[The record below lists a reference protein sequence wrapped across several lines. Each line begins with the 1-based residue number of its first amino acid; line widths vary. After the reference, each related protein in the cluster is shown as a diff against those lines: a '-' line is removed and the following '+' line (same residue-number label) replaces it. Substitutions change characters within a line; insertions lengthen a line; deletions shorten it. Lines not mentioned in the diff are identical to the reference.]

1 MASKPLQPIFNVSDF
16 IAVTNQALDTIYPSV
31 IIEGEVASFKINQG
45 KFVFFDLKDERSTI
59 SCFMM
64 AFTLHTPLKDGMK
77 VRVRARA
84 KLTQWGK
91 FSLTIDS
98 IQPIG
103 EGSVKKSF
111 ELLRTKL
118 EAEGLFAA
126 ETKRTLPW
134 WPCRVAVVSSR
145 QAAGYADFMKIAKSR
160 VGGVHFL
167 VQQVQVQGLDAPLA
181 IAEALRRANQ
191 LSQPPEVIV
200 LVRGGGSADDLA
212 AFNDERVVR
221 AIAASRVPVLTGIGH
236 EVDTTLADLAADVRA
251 ATPTHAATLLLPTI
265 DEVRQRIAQPLRRVQ
280 PVLQQLVV
288 ERRAHVVHMQQATR
302 QAVQARIA
310 ECRADAAALRRVIR
324 SLDPRAVLQRGYAIV
339 RGDPLAQNATIQ
351 IETSNYNITAKVLS
365 YDKKEA
371 NN

>member
-1 MASKPLQPIFNVSDF
+1 MISEPLQPIFNVSDF
-16 IAVTNQALDTIYPSV
+16 IAVTNQALETVYPSV
-31 IIEGEVASFKINQG
+31 MVEGEVASFKINQG
-45 KFVFFDLKDERSTI
+45 KFVFFDLKDEQSTVG
-59 SCFMM
+59 CFMM
-64 AFTLHTPLKDGMK
+64 AFALHAPLKDGMK

-111 ELLRTKL
+111 ELLRAKL

-126 ETKRTLPW
+126 ETKRMLPW
-134 WPCRVAVVSSR
+134 WPRRVAVISSK
-145 QAAGYADFMKIAKSR
+145 QAAGYADFMKIAESR
-160 VGGVHFL
+160 VSGVHFL
-167 VQQVQVQGLDAPLA
+167 VQQVQVQGLDAPPA
-181 IAEALRRANQ
+181 IAEALQRANQ

-200 LVRGGGSADDLA
+200 VVRGGGSADDLA

-251 ATPTHAATLLLPTI
+251 ATPTHAATVLLPTT
-265 DEVRQRIAQPLRRVQ
+265 DEVRQRITQPLRRVQ
-280 PVLQQLVV
+280 PVLQQLVAERRTHV
-288 ERRAHVVHMQQATR
+288 AHMRQAAHRSVQVRIAERRAD
-302 QAVQARIA
+302 I
-310 ECRADAAALRRVIR
+310 AALRRVIR
-324 SLDPRAVLQRGYAIV
+324 SLDPRAVLQRGYAIL
-339 RGDPLAQNATIQ
+339 RGDPSAHNATIQ

-371 NN
+371 HN